1 MLYEIEDVLKA
12 LNLFQAQ
19 MADEFNLSDFST
31 EEMVGIIED
40 MLNAMPCDYCEAPST
55 DELID
60 NCYFCE
66 ECFAK
71 TVECYVC
78 EMTVMPEDAVFDSEA
93 MVHIC
98 DSCNKNIE
106 AHRHII

>member
-12 LNLFQAQ
+12 LDLFQAQ
-19 MADEFNLSDFST
+19 MAGDFSLSDFT
-31 EEMVGIIED
+31 RGELVGIIED

-66 ECFAK
+66 ECLEKA
-71 TVECYVC
+71 VHCYVC
-78 EMTVMPEDAVFDSEA
+78 EMLVMPEEAVFDSEA
-93 MVHIC
+93 MVSIC

-106 AHRHII
+106 AHRHTI